1 MPIILILIAVALFF
15 MFTNPIYSDIST
27 LQTKV
32 SSYNEALNN
41 SKALESVRDTL
52 TAKENAIDPANLAK
66 IVKLLPDNVDN
77 IRLILEIGQIAAP
90 YGMTLKDVKYSV
102 TSPVTTPTTTGV
114 VQGGST
120 STSASNKDYG
130 VFNLEF
136 STTGSYSNFMNFT
149 KDLESN
155 LRIVDIS
162 SISFSSDT
170 NTNITNTKVGPN
182 EIYTYDFKIQTYYLK
197 N

>member
-1 MPIILILIAVALFF
+1 